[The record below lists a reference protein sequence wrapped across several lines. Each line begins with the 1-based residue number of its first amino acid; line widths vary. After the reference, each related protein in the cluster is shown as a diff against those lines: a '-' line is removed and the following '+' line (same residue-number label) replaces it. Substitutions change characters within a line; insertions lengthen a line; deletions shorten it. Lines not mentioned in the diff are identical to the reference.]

1 MFGNNDDN
9 QQNNNNQP
17 ISTQPVNPG
26 LLGIDDESNIE
37 PSNPLIPTE
46 STTAPIPE
54 PPIPPTP
61 SISVTPDPSAQTQIS
76 STAPV
81 VSPTSSSSSITG
93 SVNDN
98 ISTPTKDQD
107 NIVTPTSANPVK
119 TSSLPSSEELVDI
132 KRQALQELT
141 PLIDHLKQN
150 PEEKF
155 KTTMMMI
162 QATDDQDLIPRAFS
176 VAKEIPDE
184 KMRAQALLDIV
195 NEINYFTHKSDD

>member
-46 STTAPIPE
+46 PTTAPIPE

-81 VSPTSSSSSITG
+81 VSPTLSSSAITG

-98 ISTPTKDQD
+98 ISTSTNDQD
-107 NIVTPTSANPVK
+107 NIVTSTSANPVK
-119 TSSLPSSEELVDI
+119 ISSLPSSEELVDI

-141 PLIDHLKQN
+141 PLIDHLNQN